1 MIRWALL
8 AASLVL
14 APPSAALAQEPGAGP
29 KPPEHHHEPRK
40 GQEAGQMTHVH
51 PPSRGKSQMLHLHG
65 EHPMTGALGPYAL
78 TRENSGTAW
87 QPESSIHEGLHFG
100 GGEWM

>member
-8 AASLVL
+8 AASLAL
-14 APPSAALAQEPGAGP
+14 FLPPVAFAQESAAEP

-40 GQEAGQMTHVH
+40 GKEAGQMTHVH
-51 PPSRGKSQMLHLHG
+51 PSPPGTSKMLHLHG
-65 EHPMTGALGPYAL
+65 EHPMTGALGAYAF
-78 TRENSGTAW
+78 TREASGTAW

-100 GGEWM
+100 